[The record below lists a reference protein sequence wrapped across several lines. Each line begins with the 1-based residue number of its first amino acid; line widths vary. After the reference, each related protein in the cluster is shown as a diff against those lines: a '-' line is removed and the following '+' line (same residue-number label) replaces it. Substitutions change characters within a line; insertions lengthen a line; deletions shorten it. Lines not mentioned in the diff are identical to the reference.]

1 MLLHKSNRMLLRLP
15 GIKHGRKLPQL
26 FQQRRR
32 PFASSKTNIN
42 SKSNQ
47 HFKEELPPPPNALPK
62 AFAIGSLAGVCG
74 SLAGMGGGFVMIPL
88 MTSSRLLGL
97 SQHQAHGTSLFAV
110 AATGVAGALG
120 YQGQV
125 QYDAA
130 AAIAACG
137 IVTAGLG
144 ASVTT
149 RISAVHLKKALGVFM
164 IMVAPLVPLKAYLH
178 QEDDSAINNGTD
190 KTTSAEE
197 KSWPQRLGPPAMI
210 GLGSGFLAGL
220 FGVGG
225 GAVVV
230 PMLTMCTDL
239 NHYQALGTSLCA
251 MAFPAISG
259 TLTHYRQGNVAMRV
273 APALAAGA
281 FCGGYLGGRLGL
293 QVNEN
298 ALRWGF
304 SGLMVTLGVR
314 TLVR

>member
-1 MLLHKSNRMLLRLP
+1 MFLLNSNRVLLRSTMNQAQKRLLYP
-15 GIKHGRKLPQL
+15 H
-26 FQQRRR
+26 QRRR
-32 PFASSKTNIN
+32 PFVSTNT
-42 SKSNQ
+42 STSQVPKR
-47 HFKEELPPPPNALPK
+47 EPLPTPPHALPK

-88 MTSSRLLGL
+88 MTSTRLLNL

-149 RISAVHLKKALGVFM
+149 RISAPHLKRALGVFM

-178 QEDDSAINNGTD
+178 QDDDLKLPTIKSPD
-190 KTTSAEE
+190 TTTTTPE
-197 KSWPQRLGPPAMI
+197 KSWTQRLGPPAMI

-230 PMLTMCTDL
+230 PMLTLCTDL

-259 TLTHYRQGNVAMRV
+259 TLTHYQKGNVAMRV
-273 APALAAGA
+273 APALALGA

-293 QVNEN
+293 QVDETS
-298 ALRWGF
+298 LRWGF
-304 SGLMVTLGVR
+304 SGLMVTLGLK